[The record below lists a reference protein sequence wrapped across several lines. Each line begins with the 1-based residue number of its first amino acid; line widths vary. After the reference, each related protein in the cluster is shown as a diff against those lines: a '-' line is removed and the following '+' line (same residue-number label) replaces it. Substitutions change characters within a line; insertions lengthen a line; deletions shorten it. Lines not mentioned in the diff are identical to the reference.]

1 MKLSYREKIGLLV
14 VIVLVVIIVFIAWPI
29 KTIRTN
35 IKNDTATREAVQQ
48 QYDETQ
54 RLIAQ
59 IPSIEANI
67 NSAIEKFDG
76 DIIVF
81 ADLLCG
87 SPFNVATM
95 AALKDERIRV
105 VYGTNL
111 GMLVESIMSLSQ
123 GMNTDELV
131 DKAVMT
137 GKTQVGKFEKSSDEE
152 DDFDN

>member
-1 MKLSYREKIGLLV
+1 MTG
-14 VIVLVVIIVFIAWPI
+14 IIVTGHGHFASGIMSSVELIMGKQENVIPVDFPYGD
-29 KTIRTN
+29 TIT
-35 IKNDTATREAVQQ
+35 EL
-48 QYDETQ
+48 ET
-54 RLIAQ
+54 
-59 IPSIEANI
+59 NI

-123 GMNTDELV
+123 GMHTDELV
-131 DKAVMT
+131 DKAVIT

>member
-1 MKLSYREKIGLLV
+1 MTG
-14 VIVLVVIIVFIAWPI
+14 IIVTGHGHFASGIMSSVELIMGTQENVIPVDFPYGD
-29 KTIRTN
+29 TIT
-35 IKNDTATREAVQQ
+35 E
-48 QYDETQ
+48 
-54 RLIAQ
+54 L
-59 IPSIEANI
+59 EANI

-111 GMLVESIMSLSQ
+111 GMLVESIMNLSQ
-123 GMNTDELV
+123 GMHTDELV
-131 DKAVMT
+131 DKAVIT